1 MLMRARVELELR
13 ILLASRARAQ
23 ICRLEPSRARTSSK
37 HDKPSSSLVELGISP
52 ARLHPLL

>member
-1 MLMRARVELELR
+1 MLTRARVELELR
-13 ILLASRARAQ
+13 ILLANRARAQ

-52 ARLHPLL
+52 ARLHP